1 MYVPKSEFRVQITG
15 TDAQQNSFTRLDPGV
30 YSPARLEVEIG
41 KISDQV
47 LTTGSNVWFKASEE
61 GIFLDNKATD
71 AARYE
76 FSTFCEDSRV
86 TVSAWYNSDSQV
98 IYQAKCCRNSE
109 V

>member
-1 MYVPKSEFRVQITG
+1 MLVPKSEFRVQITG

-47 LTTGSNVWFKASEE
+47 LTTGSNVWFKASEM
-61 GIFLDNKATD
+61 GVFLDNKAKD
-71 AARYE
+71 AARYV

-86 TVSAWYNSDSQV
+86 TVSAWWNSNQV
-98 IYQAKCCRNSE
+98 
-109 V
+109 